1 MTATPV
7 AAPFRRTLWQRLR
20 AVRWRRLPL
29 GSLLI
34 LGIVVFAGLL
44 APLLETHDPVIG
56 SLRNARQKP
65 FFLDGNFDYILG
77 TDHQGR
83 DIFSRLL
90 GGATVSLIIGISVV
104 AGAGTIG
111 VFVALLSG
119 YFRGW
124 VDQLL
129 SRITDTFLAVP
140 FLLVAI
146 ALVAALPPPSVVKL
160 VSILIVFL
168 WTGYARVL
176 RGEVLR
182 IREADFVRLAEI
194 TGASALRVMV
204 WHILPNIANT
214 FIVLLTLQ
222 LGQTILIEA
231 ALSFLGLGVP
241 PPNPSWGNM
250 VADGKTDYLTVAWWM
265 AVIPSVAIIL
275 TVLSV
280 NMLGDWLRIRLDPK
294 FREL

>member
-111 VFVALLSG
+111 ALG
-119 YFRGW
+119 ADCAGRGGC
-124 VDQLL
+124 LTT
-129 SRITDTFLAVP
+129 RP
-140 FLLVAI
+140 GLVI
-146 ALVAALPPPSVVKL
+146 C
-160 VSILIVFL
+160 
-168 WTGYARVL
+168 R
-176 RGEVLR
+176 
-182 IREADFVRLAEI
+182 
-194 TGASALRVMV
+194 
-204 WHILPNIANT
+204 
-214 FIVLLTLQ
+214 
-222 LGQTILIEA
+222 
-231 ALSFLGLGVP
+231 
-241 PPNPSWGNM
+241 
-250 VADGKTDYLTVAWWM
+250 
-265 AVIPSVAIIL
+265 
-275 TVLSV
+275 
-280 NMLGDWLRIRLDPK
+280 
-294 FREL
+294 

>member
-250 VADGKTDYLTVAWWM
+250 VADGRDYLTVAWWM